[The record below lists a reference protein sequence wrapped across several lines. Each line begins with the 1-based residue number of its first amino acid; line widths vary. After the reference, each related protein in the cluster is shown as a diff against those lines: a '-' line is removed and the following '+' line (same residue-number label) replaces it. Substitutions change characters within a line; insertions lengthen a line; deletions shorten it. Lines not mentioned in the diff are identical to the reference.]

1 MNQEEDNI
9 VNTHQI
15 DTACISLQFFYD
27 YVKDHHYDEN
37 MFNENGTLNIN
48 YNNHKKTGLIAQIF
62 EDWYPEFYSQYKDA
76 IDKYRPNAPKEIQ
89 KMIDCHNKNLGGS
102 VYECPDC
109 HQFTFVGHTCK
120 SRFCT
125 SCGYKYKMDRV
136 ESILETSYRC
146 KHRQIVFTMPEELW
160 PYFFFDYE
168 NMMNLL
174 FDAVRETIYSI
185 LNFTYKKT
193 KKGWKKYKSKKQFKP
208 GFFSFL
214 HTFGRDIDKWN
225 PHIHILIA
233 EIKMGGEHIYE
244 NWNYF
249 NYDALSKRFQRILL
263 DKMLEYLGNSFNSMY
278 GKMWQKYQNGFYVYA
293 EPKEFPNLQAGIEYV
308 TRYCGRPS
316 ISENRIINYDGTNVT
331 YCFNDHKD
339 NEYHE
344 VTVPAIK
351 FIGMLVRHLVPENFK
366 TIRRNGFYCQKDE
379 NHDKMVKLIPEESHK
394 LRRQFMT
401 YVMSILKSFN
411 RHPLACPKCGAIMT
425 YAFEILP
432 GGG

>member
-1 MNQEEDNI
+1 MNQEENNI
-9 VNTHQI
+9 HQI
-15 DTACISLQFFYD
+15 DTACISLQVFCD
-27 YVKDHHYDEN
+27 YVKDNHYDEN
-37 MFNENGTLNIN
+37 MFNADGTLNIN

-62 EDWYPEFYSQYKDA
+62 EDWYPEFYAKYKDA
-76 IDKYRPNAPKEIQ
+76 VDKYRPNAPKEIQ

-102 VYECPDC
+102 VYECPEC

-125 SCGYKYKMDRV
+125 SCGYKYKMNRV
-136 ESILETSYRC
+136 ESILETAYRC

-160 PYFFFDYE
+160 PYYFFDYE
-168 NMMNLL
+168 NMMNIL
-174 FDAVRETIYSI
+174 FDAVNKTIYSV
-185 LNFTYKKT
+185 LNYTYKKT
-193 KKGWKKYKSKKQFKP
+193 KKGWKMYKNKKQFKP
-208 GFFSFL
+208 GFFAFL
-214 HTFGRDIDKWN
+214 HTFGRDIAKWN

-233 EIKMGGEHIYE
+233 EIKMGGIHIYE

-249 NYDALSKRFQRILL
+249 NYDSLSKRFQRILL
-263 DKMLEYLGNSFNSMY
+263 DDMLEYLGNSFRSMY
-278 GKMWQKYQNGFYVYA
+278 GKMWQKYQKGFYVYA

-308 TRYCGRPS
+308 TRYCGRPA

-344 VTVPAIK
+344 KTVTAIE

-366 TIRRNGFYCQKDE
+366 TIRRYGFYCKKDE
-379 NHDKMVKLIPEESHK
+379 NHDKMVKLVPEESHK
-394 LRRQFMT
+394 LRKQFMT

-411 RHPLACPKCGAIMT
+411 RHPLSCPKCGTIMT